1 MTIEEIRTASIM
13 ALYQTNKDMET
24 GVMIPDI
31 VDKQSQIVGKI
42 FGNKFL
48 ISCLKEAQEM
58 KNNQEKFDLISKK
71 YEIVGNKF
79 CSKPE
84 EVEDEEL
91 IDLFMDIKGL
101 KEDN

>member
-1 MTIEEIRTASIM
+1 
-13 ALYQTNKDMET
+13 
-24 GVMIPDI
+24 
-31 VDKQSQIVGKI
+31 
-42 FGNKFL
+42 
-48 ISCLKEAQEM
+48 M

-101 KEDN
+101 EEDV

>member
-13 ALYQTNKDMET
+13 TLYQTNKDMKS

-31 VDKQSQIVGKI
+31 VDRQSKIVGKI

-58 KNNQEKFDLISKK
+58 KNNQVKFDLISKK
-71 YEIVGNKF
+71 YELVGNKF
-79 CSKPE
+79 CSEPE

-91 IDLFMDIKGL
+91 IDLFSGIEGL
-101 KEDN
+101 EWD